1 MAPIILSQIHI
12 NTYNNDIKGGFPKS
26 PNQMSEATKLP
37 LVTLE
42 ENSLPQNV
50 LPLSRRNSN
59 PAQFISNVRQ
69 STAQE
74 NILNTLTHKSLS
86 RCHSEPVQQ
95 QPDQKSNNNRYKT
108 ELCRPFEE
116 NGDCKYG
123 DKCQFAH
130 GKHELRGLDRH
141 PKYKT
146 ELCRT
151 YHTISFCPYGVRCHF
166 VHNAEEMARQQAQI
180 NKEQAYK
187 EQQQYMTP
195 PPPLVRD
202 QRPKALTVGFSLNSV
217 GSESPSPPSSLS
229 DSPTSGGSFFG
240 EDLLSPYS
248 PNPNSHT
255 QLFLPSHQPAT
266 TFHFNEDEEQQQMHT
281 PVARYQSY
289 EPPRTP
295 VTPFQHFDEMEPP
308 VNRFH
313 FNEPQ
318 QHHHHQQQ
326 PAPPSFH
333 YDEPRTPYYE
343 DHAPNHNV
351 NLHMIPPPSPVDSI
365 ASDLESLSLSS
376 VSQLS
381 SSPPSFISPVED
393 PMSPTALSNAARA
406 LRLPVF
412 SCLANAGK

>member
-12 NTYNNDIKGGFPKS
+12 NTYNNDISGGFPKS
-26 PNQMSEATKLP
+26 PNQMNEATQKLP
-37 LVTLE
+37 LVLE
-42 ENSLPQNV
+42 ENSLPPNV
-50 LPLSRRNSN
+50 IPLSRRNSN
-59 PAQFISNVRQ
+59 PAQFINVRQ
-69 STAQE
+69 QQSSGTQE
-74 NILNTLTHKSLS
+74 NILSTLTAHNTLA

-108 ELCRPFEE
+108 ELCRPYEE

-166 VHNAEEMARQQAQI
+166 VHNANEFAKS
-180 NKEQAYK
+180 NPD
-187 EQQQYMTP
+187 QQYMTP

-217 GSESPSPPSSLS
+217 GSESPSPPSSVS

-266 TFHFNEDEEQQQMHT
+266 TFQFHEDEEPPQLHA
-281 PVARYQSY
+281 PVTRYQSY
-289 EPPRTP
+289 EAPRTP
-295 VTPFQHFDEMEPP
+295 ATPFQHFDEMEPP
-308 VNRFH
+308 VNRFN
-313 FNEPQ
+313 FNETQQ
-318 QHHHHQQQ
+318 QHHQQ
-326 PAPPSFH
+326 PPPPPPAFH
-333 YDEPRTPYYE
+333 YDEPRT
-343 DHAPNHNV
+343 
-351 NLHMIPPPSPVDSI
+351 
-365 ASDLESLSLSS
+365 
-376 VSQLS
+376 
-381 SSPPSFISPVED
+381 
-393 PMSPTALSNAARA
+393 
-406 LRLPVF
+406 LR
-412 SCLANAGK
+412 